1 MSVNAETRRRARA
14 LTLGAAIGVL
24 AACASSSGA
33 ASPTRLRPPELLT
46 RSRPEIVQ
54 VGVTPNA
61 ARPYA
66 VVDLQVVVK
75 PDGTADL
82 TTLELSGP
90 GAEANRAVVT
100 AWLQDAQ
107 FRPGTEG
114 GIPVAAVF
122 TMPLTAMTRSTRVR

>member
-1 MSVNAETRRRARA
+1 MPVNAEMKRRARA
-14 LTLGAAIGVL
+14 LTLGAVTVVM
-24 AACASSSGA
+24 AACASSGGGS
-33 ASPTRLRPPELLT
+33 SPTRLRPPELLT
-46 RSRPEIVQ
+46 RSRPEIVP

-82 TTLELSGP
+82 TTLELTGP
-90 GAEANRAVVT
+90 GAEANRAAVT

-107 FRPGTEG
+107 FKPGTEG

-122 TMPLTAMTRSTRVR
+122 TMPLTVMTRSTRVR